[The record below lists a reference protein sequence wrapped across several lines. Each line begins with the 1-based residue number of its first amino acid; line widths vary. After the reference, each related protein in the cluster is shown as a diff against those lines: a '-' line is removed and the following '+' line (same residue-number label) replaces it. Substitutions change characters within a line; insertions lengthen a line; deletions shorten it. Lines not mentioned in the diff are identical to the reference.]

1 MTAKQKQCL
10 LAYLGY
16 YTGAIDGIW
25 GEKSRQATE
34 DFQRGYQIPAAGSF
48 DSATETRI
56 LEAIASGEKP
66 AAEAAGA
73 YWGEIQYFTREEPF
87 IACPCGKCGGFPV
100 EPSEK
105 LMLLADRVREHFGAP
120 MVPTS
125 TVRCQAH
132 NAAVGGVA
140 NSRHL
145 LGKAMDFYIKGLP
158 ASTVLAWVKTQG
170 VRYAYAIDGSTVHM
184 DVV

>member
-34 DFQRGYQIPAAGSF
+34 DFQRSCGLDPDGVFGEETARRIREVIAAGEAPVAGSF
-48 DSATETRI
+48 WD
-56 LEAIASGEKP
+56 
-66 AAEAAGA
+66 
-73 YWGEIQYFTREEPF
+73 EIQYFRRDEPF
-87 IACPCGKCGGFPV
+87 IACHCGKCGGFPV

-105 LMLLADRVREHFGAP
+105 LMLLAARVREHVGAP
-120 MVPTS
+120 MVPPS
-125 TVRCQAH
+125 TVRCPAH

-140 NSRHL
+140 ASYHL
-145 LGKAMDFYIKGLP
+145 KGKAMDFYIKGLP
-158 ASTVLAWVKTQG
+158 ASTVLAWVRTQG
-170 VRYAYAIDGSTVHM
+170 VHYAYAIDSSAVHM
-184 DVV
+184 DVS